1 MNYAKMIAARL
12 VELGVVGVDV
22 NAVEALMRLENPTL
36 DGLAR
41 ARFEHEVDVAVELV
55 QTDPAAAHAIAESMG
70 F

>member
-12 VELGVVGVDV
+12 VEMGVVGVDV

-36 DGLAR
+36 DGLSR
-41 ARFEHEVDVAVELV
+41 ARFDHEVEVAVELV